1 MSATIFIPTPLRP
14 YTGDQESLELEGS
27 TVGEVLR
34 NLAEQ
39 YGDLKKHLFDEEGK
53 LRNFVNIYVNDED
66 IRYLD
71 REETAIQDKDTI
83 SIVPS
88 IAGGAIVSEFPVVNF
103 PCLTPVYGNDH
114 IGIPGPGMV
123 LIVG

>member
-14 YTGDQESLELEGS
+14 FTGDQESLELEGN
-27 TVGEVLR
+27 TVGEVLK

-88 IAGGAIVSEFPVVNF
+88 IAGGA
-103 PCLTPVYGNDH
+103 L
-114 IGIPGPGMV
+114 
-123 LIVG
+123 

>member
-1 MSATIFIPTPLRP
+1 MAATIYIPTPLRS
-14 YTGDQESLELEGS
+14 YTGNQESLELEGN
-27 TVGEVLR
+27 TVGEVLK
-34 NLAEQ
+34 NLAQQ

-71 REETAIQDKDTI
+71 HEDTPIKDKDTI

-88 IAGGAIVSEFPVVNF
+88 IAGGLSPTEGF
-103 PCLTPVYGNDH
+103 
-114 IGIPGPGMV
+114 
-123 LIVG
+123 